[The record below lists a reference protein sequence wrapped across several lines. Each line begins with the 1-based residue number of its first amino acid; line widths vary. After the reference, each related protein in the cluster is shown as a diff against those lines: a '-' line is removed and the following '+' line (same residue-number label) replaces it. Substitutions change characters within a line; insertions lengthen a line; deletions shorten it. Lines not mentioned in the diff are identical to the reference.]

1 MFNWLKK
8 IFTKK
13 QKCVVGTLI
22 YEIEL
27 REVKPK
33 RKYVKSGKYIK
44 KNKKKGK
51 K

>member
-13 QKCVVGTLI
+13 QEYVVVNLI

-27 REVKPK
+27 GEVKPK
-33 RKYVKSGKYIK
+33 RKYVKSGKYVK

>member
-13 QKCVVGTLI
+13 QEYVVGTLV

-27 REVKPK
+27 REVNPK